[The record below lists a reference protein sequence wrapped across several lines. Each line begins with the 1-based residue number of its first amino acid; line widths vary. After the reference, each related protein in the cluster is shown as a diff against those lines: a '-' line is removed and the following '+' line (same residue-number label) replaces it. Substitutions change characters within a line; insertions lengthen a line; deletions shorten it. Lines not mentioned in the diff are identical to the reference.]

1 MDFSHRSYGFG
12 IRTERGQF
20 DELESL
26 GIVGWDGAYFTRF
39 WIDPKEQ
46 LIGVF
51 MTQMKD
57 YWSADLATKFR
68 VLVYQA
74 IDD

>member
-1 MDFSHRSYGFG
+1 MGYGFG

-20 DELESL
+20 DELESPN
-26 GIVGWDGAYFTRF
+26 IVGWDGAYFTRF
-39 WIDPKEQ
+39 WIGPKEK

-57 YWSADLATKFR
+57 YWNTDLAAKYR
-68 VLVYQA
+68 MPVYQA
-74 IDD
+74 IAD

>member
-1 MDFSHRSYGFG
+1 MRPVSIGTPDGTATRKGRANEDGEF
-12 IRTERGQF
+12 
-20 DELESL
+20 

-39 WIDPKEQ
+39 WIDPKEK

-57 YWSADLATKFR
+57 YWNTDLAAKYR

-74 IDD
+74 IAD